1 MLSANMFDRITQN
14 YQPFMFV
21 DNISNLCDIIRKGM
35 GDMGSMEHMQS
46 MGDMQT

>member
-1 MLSANMFDRITQN
+1 
-14 YQPFMFV
+14 MFV
-21 DNISNLCDIIRKGM
+21 DNISNLCDIIIPKGM